1 MVFTA
6 PFDKPSRLEM
16 ECTLLLYCAL
26 SVVKNARHAI
36 RKRRCLFMDHGNAG
50 CIISAVKIDTFR
62 KCFENIASPS
72 EVTIRRNKMDQ
83 IAATDQATWHQFSH
97 LTIRKIRR
105 CKLYG

>member
-26 SVVKNARHAI
+26 SVVKTARHAI

-72 EVTIRRNKMDQ
+72 EVAIRRNKMDQ
-83 IAATDQATWHQFSH
+83 IAATEQATWHQFSH

-105 CKLYG
+105 